1 MRNIK
6 RKIAIIS
13 VIFCSL
19 LLMSGGW
26 TTDFKSAQE
35 DAKKNHKYILLSF
48 SGSDWCIPCI
58 KTRKEIFEKEPF
70 MKFAESNLV
79 LVNADFPRLKK
90 NMLSKEQTGQNEALA
105 DQYNKTGIFPY
116 TLLLNAN
123 GTILKEWQGYP
134 DVTPDV
140 FVAQIKE
147 VERTH

>member
-1 MRNIK
+1 MRIQK
-6 RKIAIIS
+6 SKAVIG

-19 LLMSGGW
+19 LLMSVGW
-26 TTDFKSAQE
+26 TTDFKSATE
-35 DAKKNHKYILLSF
+35 EAKKNNKYILLSF

-70 MKFAESNLV
+70 IKFADSKLV

-90 NMLSKEQTGQNEALA
+90 NMLSKEQTQQNEALA

-116 TLLLNAN
+116 TLLLDAN
-123 GTILKEWQGYP
+123 GKILKEWQGYP

-140 FVAQIKE
+140 F
-147 VERTH
+147 